1 MNTLYS
7 ESMVYSLLPKFIIQ
21 ALSHHG
27 IDQTAF
33 LADVG
38 VEPHELGS
46 IEKSISLDKLSI
58 IFERAIQVTQNPD
71 ISFYAARIAY
81 TNILRLQLHMS
92 TMCTSFREYLNLM
105 PSALKIFGDIG
116 EVVVLRDSQ
125 ENIKMVWEPLFP
137 EKMNEY
143 FYADFFLGLAS
154 LMVGSL
160 CSRPISVVSAA
171 LSCPPTAESSIRHSI
186 FGSNF
191 GFTKESCYLNFDSE
205 VLDYQLVKLE
215 IEHDNTSDY
224 SVTRLFEGEI
234 IDDPFLAQLRKVVVR
249 QLPKGKINID
259 AIAADLGTSRRSLQR
274 RLSDR
279 NKKFSYVLSDI
290 RSQLA
295 LRYLGDLQLSISDVA
310 FLLGY
315 VDQGAFTKVF
325 KVWYGKTP
333 RAYRQYST

>member
-7 ESMVYSLLPKFIIQ
+7 DSMVYSLLPKCIIQ

-27 IDQTAF
+27 INQNTF
-33 LADVG
+33 LADIG
-38 VEPHELGS
+38 LEPHELGS
-46 IEKSISLDKLSI
+46 VEKSIPLDKLSF

-105 PSALKIFGDIG
+105 PSTLKIFGDIG
-116 EVVVLRDSQ
+116 EVVVLREGE
-125 ENIKMVWEPLFP
+125 ENIKLVWKPLFP
-137 EKMNEY
+137 DIMKEY
-143 FYADFFLGLAS
+143 YYADFFLSLSS

-171 LSCPPTAESSIRHSI
+171 LSSPSIAESPIRRSI
-186 FGSNF
+186 FGSNLIL
-191 GFTKESCYLNFDSE
+191 TKEASHLKFDSE

-215 IEHDNTSDY
+215 YEHEVTTDY
-224 SVTRLFEGEI
+224 FVTRLFESELI
-234 IDDPFLAQLRKVVVR
+234 NDPFLAQLRKVVVR
-249 QLPKGKINID
+249 QLPLGKVNID
-259 AIAADLGTSRRSLQR
+259 VIAADLGTSRRSLQR

-279 NKKFSYVLSDI
+279 NKNFSHVLTDI
-290 RSQLA
+290 RSQLS

-315 VDQGAFTKVF
+315 VDQGAFTKAF
-325 KVWYGKTP
+325 KIWYGKTP
-333 RAYRQYST
+333 RAYRQCST